1 MRWPLNWIMSQTGP
15 AGPVEP
21 LPEAADSAAETAA
34 TRRFRRMRFA
44 VPVLFLSITLAAGW
58 RQVSAIDPLRVRDA
72 LHVVPIA
79 PLIGIQMLALLAIL
93 AMTPYDLL
101 IAPLLGIKRHWRAW
115 ARDAWIANTF
125 NNMVGLAGLTG
136 SGLRYLL
143 AGRVKLSR
151 RQAAGHAALVM
162 LTIPVGLSALAWPLW
177 LSGSVHNT
185 WVSTGALVVA
195 AAYLPLYLLLT
206 GDGRLHRRF
215 LGNLP
220 VLPHWRQASLVGISI
235 LDWLLAALTLW
246 LSVTAAG
253 VNASPTQVGVAFV
266 TAALAGVAS
275 MLPGGIGVF
284 DGVLFLL
291 LSSQGA
297 DSDALVAGLVMFRIV
312 YYLVPWLIGIYLGG
326 SVLTAGENAPL
337 NLLLHHWRV
346 NPLLAPLRLP
356 LVLFSAIA
364 VRALAYLTFAAGVVL
379 LVYSALPGPVD
390 EQLANWHMSL
400 PDILL
405 EGLHLGSV
413 FVGVMLVILAG
424 GIVRQVERVYHV
436 AIPAL
441 LVGALLIM
449 LKDFH
454 YLQAGFLIALAILL
468 RMQRAR
474 FYRQTLP
481 VLSLRTARWLLAM
494 LLSLGIYVMLGYL
507 VDDKIWQVG
516 ILHWSAS
523 GSAHAERFLRSLLWL
538 PLFALGIQGW
548 LFFRLPRPDDSK
560 PDGAALTAANEFLD
574 KHGGSPFAHL
584 VLAGDKQ
591 LFYAA
596 DDRVLIP
603 YVRVR
608 HRLVVLGDPNGDRT
622 VFPDAIEEFYNFA
635 DRYNLEPAFY
645 EVSETCLG
653 LYHDLGFRLFKL
665 GERALV
671 PTATF
676 TLAGKH
682 RGSLRRSVHQA
693 ERAGVCV
700 EMLEHPLSEALWCEL
715 QAVSDAWLDSKH
727 AAEKGFSLGRFDRD
741 YLQRSPL
748 ALVKQDQQVVAFASL
763 MPAYGSREQLAIDL
777 MRSLPTAPKGTMD
790 ILFVRLIEF
799 ARNSG
804 YRYFE
809 LGVAPL
815 SGVGQSR
822 HARASEKV
830 ARLAFEHGN
839 HFYSYKGLRSF
850 KAKFGPQ
857 WRGVYLAYR
866 PRTPLPGLLLDIAAL
881 ISGGYHR
888 LMREK

>member
-1 MRWPLNWIMSQTGP
+1 MSRSGP
-15 AGPVEP
+15 AGPNERQ
-21 LPEAADSAAETAA
+21 PEAAGLTEDGAA
-34 TRRFRRMRFA
+34 TRRFRRVRFA
-44 VPVLFLSITLAAGW
+44 IPVLFLATVLAVGW
-58 RQVSAIDPLRVRDA
+58 QQVSSIDLLRVRDA
-72 LHVVPIA
+72 LHLMPVGPVLA
-79 PLIGIQMLALLAIL
+79 IQILALLAIL

-101 IAPLLGIKRHWRAW
+101 IAPVQGIRRHWRAW
-115 ARDAWIANTF
+115 AHDAWIANTF
-125 NNMVGLAGLTG
+125 NNVVGLAGLTG

-143 AGRVKLSR
+143 AGRARLSH
-151 RQAAGHAALVM
+151 RQAASHAALVM

-177 LSGSVHNT
+177 LSGSVHET
-185 WVSTGALVVA
+185 WVSTGALTVA

-220 VLPHWRQASLVGISI
+220 ALSRRRQAGLVGISI
-235 LDWLLAALTLW
+235 LDWLLAALTVW
-246 LSVTAAG
+246 LSITAAG
-253 VNASPTQVGVAFV
+253 VDASLTEVGVAFV

-284 DGVLFLL
+284 DGTLFLL
-291 LSSQGA
+291 LRTQGM

-326 SVLTAGENAPL
+326 SVLTSGDNAPL
-337 NLLLHHWRV
+337 SPLLRHWHV

-390 EQLANWHMSL
+390 EQLADWHMSL

-405 EGLHLGSV
+405 QGLHLGSV
-413 FVGVMLVILAG
+413 LVGVMLVVLAG
-424 GIVRQVERVYHV
+424 GIVRQVKRVYQV
-436 AIPAL
+436 VIPVLLLGAL
-441 LVGALLIM
+441 LVT

-454 YLQAGFLIALAILL
+454 YVQASFLVALAVLL

-474 FYRQTLP
+474 FYRQTFPLI
-481 VLSLRTARWLLAM
+481 SLRTARWLLAM
-494 LLSLGIYVMLGYL
+494 LVSLGMYVALGYL
-507 VDDKIWQVG
+507 VTDNAWQLDV
-516 ILHWSAS
+516 LHWSAS
-523 GSAHAERFLRSLLWL
+523 RTVHAEHFLRSLLWL
-538 PLFALGIQGW
+538 PLFALGILGW
-548 LFFRLPRPDDSK
+548 LFFRLPRPDDNR
-560 PDGAALTAANEFLD
+560 PDHAALTAAGEFLNH
-574 KHGGSPFAHL
+574 HGGGPFAHL

-596 DDRVLIP
+596 GARVLIP
-603 YVRVR
+603 YVRIR
-608 HRLVVLGDPNGDRT
+608 HRLVVLGDPNGDSA
-622 VFPDAIEEFYNFA
+622 VFRDAIEEFYNFA
-635 DRYNLEPAFY
+635 DLYNLEPVFY
-645 EVSETCLG
+645 EVSEAGLG

-693 ERAGVCV
+693 ERAGACF
-700 EMLEHPLSEALWCEL
+700 EMLEHPLSETRWHEL
-715 QAVSDAWLDSKH
+715 QAVSDAWLNSKH
-727 AAEKGFSLGRFDRD
+727 TAEKGFSLGRFDRE

-748 ALVKQDQQVVAFASL
+748 ALVRQGEQIVAFASL

-790 ILFVRLIEF
+790 MLFVRLIEY

-804 YRYFE
+804 YQYFE

-822 HARASEKV
+822 HASTSEKV
-830 ARLAFEHGN
+830 ARLAFEHGSR
-839 HFYSYKGLRSF
+839 FYSYKGLRSF

-866 PRTPLPGLLLDIAAL
+866 PRSPLPGLLLDIAAL
-881 ISGGYHR
+881 ISGGYRH
-888 LMREK
+888 LMRDR

>member
-1 MRWPLNWIMSQTGP
+1 MNRVAP
-15 AGPVEP
+15 ASPVEP
-21 LPEAADSAAETAA
+21 PETAGTTDEAAA
-34 TRRFRRMRFA
+34 TRRFRRVRFA
-44 VPVLFLSITLAAGW
+44 VPVLFLAIMLAAGW
-58 RQVSAIDPLRVRDA
+58 QQVSAIDLLRVRDA
-72 LHVVPIA
+72 LHHMPAVP
-79 PLIGIQMLALLAIL
+79 LLGIQLLALLAIL

-101 IAPLLGIKRHWRAW
+101 IAPALGIRRHWRAW
-115 ARDAWIANTF
+115 AHDAWIANTF

-136 SGLRYLL
+136 SGLRYML
-143 AGRVKLSR
+143 AGRAKLSQ
-151 RQAAGHAALVM
+151 RQAASHAGLVM

-177 LSGSVHNT
+177 LSGSVHDT
-185 WVSTGALVVA
+185 WVSTGALMVA

-220 VLPHWRQASLVGISI
+220 ILSRRRQAGLVGISI
-235 LDWLLAALTLW
+235 LDWLLAALTVW
-246 LSVTAAG
+246 LSITAAG
-253 VNASPTQVGVAFV
+253 VDASPTQVGVAFV

-284 DGVLFLL
+284 DGTLFLL
-291 LSSQGA
+291 LRTPGT

-312 YYLVPWLIGIYLGG
+312 YYLIPWLIGIYLGG
-326 SVLTAGENAPL
+326 SVLTSGENALLSPL
-337 NLLLHHWRV
+337 LRHWRV

-379 LVYSALPGPVD
+379 LIYSALPGPVN
-390 EQLANWHMSL
+390 EQLADWHMAL
-400 PDILL
+400 PGILL

-413 FVGVMLVILAG
+413 FIGVMLVILAG

-436 AIPAL
+436 VVPVLLFGAL
-441 LVGALLIM
+441 LVM

-454 YLQAGFLIALAILL
+454 YMQASFLIILAILL

-474 FYRQTLP
+474 FYRQTFP
-481 VLSLRTARWLLAM
+481 VVSLRTARWLLAM
-494 LLSLGIYVMLGYL
+494 LVSLGLYVALGYL
-507 VDDKIWQVG
+507 VNDDATRVDV
-516 ILHWSAS
+516 LS
-523 GSAHAERFLRSLLWL
+523 GELHAERFLRSLVWL
-538 PLFALGIQGW
+538 PLFALGILGW
-548 LFFRLPRPDDSK
+548 LFFRLPRPDNSR
-560 PDGAALTAANEFLD
+560 PDNAALTVANEFLNRY
-574 KHGGSPFAHL
+574 GGGPFAHL

-596 DDRVLIP
+596 DERVLIP
-603 YVRVR
+603 YVRIR
-608 HRLVVLGDPNGDRT
+608 HRLVVLGDPDGDRT
-622 VFPDAIEEFYNFA
+622 VFRDAIEEFYSFA
-635 DRYNLEPAFY
+635 DKYNLEPVFY
-645 EVSETCLG
+645 EVSEDCLG
-653 LYHDLGFRLFKL
+653 LYHDLGFKLFKL

-693 ERAGVCV
+693 ERAGACF
-700 EMLEHPLSEALWCEL
+700 EMLEHPLSEALWLEL
-715 QAVSDAWLDSKH
+715 QAVSDAWLDRKH
-727 AAEKGFSLGRFDRD
+727 TAEKGFSLGCFDRN
-741 YLQRSPL
+741 YLQHSPL
-748 ALVKQDQQVVAFASL
+748 AVVKQGQQVVAFASL

-777 MRSLPTAPKGTMD
+777 MRSLSTAPKGTMD
-790 ILFVRLIEF
+790 FLFVQLIEY

-815 SGVGQSR
+815 SGVGRSR
-822 HARASEKV
+822 HARASERV
-830 ARLAFEHGN
+830 ARLAFEHGSR
-839 HFYSYKGLRSF
+839 FYSYKGLRSF

-866 PRTPLPGLLLDIAAL
+866 PRTPLPRLLLDIAAL
-881 ISGGYHR
+881 ISGGYRR
-888 LMREK
+888 LMHER